1 MIVCSRTLK
10 FLNLKKSY
18 KIQIS
23 SDFDDLKNIVHK
35 KDGAMQTTSHLLCSN
50 HMKIWISAPT
60 IKKSNFVKF
69 LVFKGP

>member
-23 SDFDDLKNIVHK
+23 SDFDDLKNLVHK
-35 KDGAMQTTSHLLCSN
+35 NARAMQTTSHLICSN
-50 HMKIWISAPT
+50 HMKNWISAP
-60 IKKSNFVKF
+60 IYKEKCVFF
-69 LVFKGP
+69 LKLRGG